1 MRELT
6 AVNVP
11 GKNARVTA
19 AMIRISVLSR
29 RVKRAT
35 LFESIAIECIAALF

>member
-1 MRELT
+1 MGKLT

-35 LFESIAIECIAALF
+35 LLESIAIERMTELF